1 MRIVSLIEC
10 SLPPLCHTMRAK
22 YRHALRRHRASSYNF
37 AASVK
42 INDFTV
48 NMGHYKLQRPSWNP
62 RGQEIKYVVKERILT
77 RGWPKTYNDAK
88 TLKQQRQRGRVEQ
101 LNLFLP
107 KLKSL
112 LALGYS
118 RGNKPNG
125 RAVGSYQMAFSQALH
140 DCFPRD
146 GMGNSIQMENL
157 RLTDGNANLPT
168 GLLIKSNNG
177 IIVISWER
185 IVVQINRI
193 ILFAARNTK
202 SKAWFTQ
209 SVHVESNCNSA
220 AIRMPES
227 WLSQNIEC
235 WTAFLPEGSRLK
247 TATQYV
253 RLTC

>member
-10 SLPPLCHTMRAK
+10 SLPSSCHTMRAK
-22 YRHALRRHRASSYNF
+22 YRHALRRRRPSSYNF

-77 RGWPKTYNDAK
+77 RGWPKTYHDAK

-125 RAVGSYQMAFSQALH
+125 RAVG
-140 DCFPRD
+140 P
-146 GMGNSIQMENL
+146 
-157 RLTDGNANLPT
+157 
-168 GLLIKSNNG
+168 NG
-177 IIVISWER
+177 IQPGTPRLLSTRWNGELHPNGKPSTHGWE
-185 IVVQINRI
+185 
-193 ILFAARNTK
+193 
-202 SKAWFTQ
+202 
-209 SVHVESNCNSA
+209 C
-220 AIRMPES
+220 
-227 WLSQNIEC
+227 
-235 WTAFLPEGSRLK
+235 
-247 TATQYV
+247 
-253 RLTC
+253 